1 MAKHR
6 NERINEEVMRATAD
20 IVRELKDP
28 RIPVMTSIVRVEVT
42 PDLKFAKVYVSVMGD
57 AAVQADCLKGLKSAA
72 GFIRREVGR
81 RVLLRSTPEFH
92 FVLDNSVE
100 RGAHIAQVLRQLD
113 MEREKT
119 ACPQDGGEQED

>member
-42 PDLKFAKVYVSVMGD
+42 PDLKFAKVYVSVMGHEGGP
-57 AAVQADCLKGLKSAA
+57 APVVQALNGAA
-72 GFIRREVGR
+72 GHVRTELSRKMHIRKAPRLV
-81 RVLLRSTPEFH
+81 
-92 FVLDNSVE
+92 FVEDD
-100 RGAHIAQVLRQLD
+100 GAAYAAHINQLLKD
-113 MEREKT
+113 LKLDE
-119 ACPQDGGEQED
+119 DGPTEDA

>member
-57 AAVQADCLKGLKSAA
+57 AAVQADCLKGLKAAA

-100 RGAHIAQVLRQLD
+100 HGAHIAQVLRQLD
-113 MEREKT
+113 MERGQPG
-119 ACPQDGGEQED
+119 AAQDAGAQEE

>member
-57 AAVQADCLKGLKSAA
+57 AAVQADCLKGLKSVA

-92 FVLDNSVE
+92 FVPDNSVE
-100 RGAHIAQVLRQLD
+100 HGAHIAQVLRQLD
-113 MEREKT
+113 MERGQPG
-119 ACPQDGGEQED
+119 AARDAGAQEE